1 MVEPDDLEDARSSS
15 LSDID
20 DRMDD
25 DQARTV
31 TLITGSLISEHDSEA
46 ETERLENSPE
56 KSKRHANAVV
66 GAVID
71 YFDAKDIRRLSD
83 KMKSHD
89 AESERNGSPLP
100 TGRNGAP
107 RFFDGG
113 EDAPME
119 DAPPDAKAVVQ
130 TRNGSSKVP
139 SPPEI
144 AGQKRKR
151 TDVDGADRGSTSS
164 EDAEANEPLRKRK
177 GSVRAEAASEKV
189 KLEENGANEAPIG
202 EGAPEYVE
210 DRDENRTDAE
220 GLKGPKEG
228 RSRTTRATRKGR
240 RKTAR
245 QAAMDETDAVG
256 NVDGND
262 SHDDDR
268 SRPADA
274 EDAGE
279 GDEDED
285 ADAAARNEE
294 GLLRKHDAMGSLGGI
309 EGQFAAF
316 RDKLYDERLA
326 QLSNEYVSLT
336 SPHSSHPDYVAKLQC
351 VDARRD
357 RKIHLEQVLYQYK
370 LKALQ
375 TKFMAMRSQIH
386 SQYYQTARDVREQK
400 LEEVGERLYKM
411 QRDRR
416 QWEGIVPDCAFM
428 FPKDRTRQIATQ
440 TAYNREVSLLAGIA
454 KYAGFP
460 GAPEI
465 ASLSAQDIT
474 ADLQAMGL

>member
-294 GLLRKHDAMGSLGGI
+294 GCK
-309 EGQFAAF
+309 
-316 RDKLYDERLA
+316 
-326 QLSNEYVSLT
+326 
-336 SPHSSHPDYVAKLQC
+336 
-351 VDARRD
+351 
-357 RKIHLEQVLYQYK
+357 
-370 LKALQ
+370 
-375 TKFMAMRSQIH
+375 
-386 SQYYQTARDVREQK
+386 
-400 LEEVGERLYKM
+400 
-411 QRDRR
+411 
-416 QWEGIVPDCAFM
+416 
-428 FPKDRTRQIATQ
+428 
-440 TAYNREVSLLAGIA
+440 
-454 KYAGFP
+454 
-460 GAPEI
+460 
-465 ASLSAQDIT
+465 
-474 ADLQAMGL
+474 